1 LYSGDLGT
9 TEGAWAD
16 DETPFCEKF
25 SLVSHAMNAFHQ
37 AWLPSSVAR
46 DDWLARIDDLSVDIV
61 APRAGPCLSG
71 KNVEHFK
78 RWLASMDLGVLV
90 ASPTAS
96 FLAGEG
102 YSPDRTQV
110 DDDVV
115 DQALPDEGGLTPEP
129 DSVIASS
136 FAATAQ
142 PSVYD
147 EIEDNSA
154 IDTQLA
160 EEDDI
165 ARLVDGLRN
174 DDDGDR
180 ADTPEFGIPV
190 DETKETA
197 SDVEDEDDLD
207 EDGDEIDDDDILEG

>member
-1 LYSGDLGT
+1 
-9 TEGAWAD
+9 
-16 DETPFCEKF
+16 
-25 SLVSHAMNAFHQ
+25 M
-37 AWLPSSVAR
+37 LP
-46 DDWLARIDDLSVDIV
+46 
-61 APRAGPCLSG
+61 
-71 KNVEHFK
+71 
-78 RWLASMDLGVLV
+78 
-90 ASPTAS
+90 
-96 FLAGEG
+96 
-102 YSPDRTQV
+102 Y
-110 DDDVV
+110 
-115 DQALPDEGGLTPEP
+115 EGGLTPEP
-129 DSVIASS
+129 DSAIASS

-165 ARLVDGLRN
+165 ARLVDALRN

-197 SDVEDEDDLD
+197 SDVEDEDGLD
-207 EDGDEIDDDDILEG
+207 EDGDEIDEDDILEG

>member
-1 LYSGDLGT
+1 
-9 TEGAWAD
+9 
-16 DETPFCEKF
+16 
-25 SLVSHAMNAFHQ
+25 M
-37 AWLPSSVAR
+37 LP
-46 DDWLARIDDLSVDIV
+46 
-61 APRAGPCLSG
+61 
-71 KNVEHFK
+71 N
-78 RWLASMDLGVLV
+78 
-90 ASPTAS
+90 
-96 FLAGEG
+96 
-102 YSPDRTQV
+102 
-110 DDDVV
+110 
-115 DQALPDEGGLTPEP
+115 EGGLTPEP
-129 DSVIASS
+129 DSAIASS

-165 ARLVDGLRN
+165 ARLVDALRN
-174 DDDGDR
+174 DDDGDC

-197 SDVEDEDDLD
+197 SDIKDEDDLD